1 MPHTLRSFLDSID
14 NRMLHIHD
22 KRNTNGIKAQVFH

>member
-22 KRNTNGIKAQVFH
+22 PVSPESQGG